1 MSASILIIDDEEKIR
16 KMLRIACKGSGYQVH
31 EAGSVAEGL
40 VQLVRQQP
48 DLVILDL
55 GLPDQDGLTCLQELR
70 SFSQVPVIVLS
81 VRSHD
86 DSKIQALDQGAQD
99 YVTKPFSVEELL
111 ARIRAQLRDKLK
123 VADSP
128 LLDDGYLAIH
138 LAQRLVTVRQQPLEL
153 TPKEYAVLATLAQFR
168 QKVVLQRSLLEQI
181 WGPTFVENSHY
192 LRIVISHLRR
202 KIGDDPSDPKYLK
215 TEPGIGYRLCL

>member
-31 EAGSVAEGL
+31 EAGTVADGL

-55 GLPDQDGLTCLQELR
+55 GLPDQDGLTCLEELR

-86 DSKIQALDQGAQD
+86 DSKIRALDQGAQD

-123 VADSP
+123 TADSP
-128 LLDDGYLAIH
+128 ILDDGHLCINLA
-138 LAQRLVTVRQQPLEL
+138 LRQVTVAQQPLEL
-153 TPKEYAVLATLAQFR
+153 TPKEYAVLASLAQYR

-181 WGPTFVENSHY
+181 WGPTFVEHSHY

-202 KIGDDPSDPKYLK
+202 KIGDDPSDPHYLK
-215 TEPGIGYRLCL
+215 TEAGIGYRLCL